1 MANQQHLDLLKQ
13 SVETW
18 HQWRKEHAIAQPDLS
33 GAYLR
38 QAYLRRAN
46 LKRADL
52 SGANLSGAN
61 LYEADLRRADLSG
74 AELWAADLYEADLRR
89 ANLSNANL
97 RQTDLRRADLAQ
109 ANLSGADLRRADLGT
124 DLRRADL
131 VRANLSGADLSGLN
145 LSEMDLSG
153 ADLSGANLTRATLV
167 KTNLENANLTGYAI
181 HGISVWNVQLNDAT
195 QSNLIITEKD
205 EPTITVDNL
214 DVAQFIY
221 LLLNNENIRR
231 VIDTITYKVVLILGR
246 FTPERKEVL
255 DAIREELRKRNY
267 LPVLFDFDP
276 PRNRDVAE
284 TIFTLAHLARFVIA
298 DITEPKSIIQELT
311 MIIPHLPSVPILPLL
326 HISDREWGMYG
337 HFERYPWVMEAYRY
351 EKTDDLLQSIP
362 ERIILPAEQKA
373 KELAPKQSEN

>member
-18 HQWRKEHAIAQPDLS
+18 YQWRKEHADVRPDLS
-33 GAYLR
+33 GADLR
-38 QAYLRRAN
+38 QANLR
-46 LKRADL
+46 
-52 SGANLSGAN
+52 GANLSNVNLSAADLIGAN
-61 LYEADLRRADLSG
+61 LRQ
-74 AELWAADLYEADLRR
+74 

-97 RQTDLRRADLAQ
+97 RQTNLRRADLVR

-131 VRANLSGADLSGLN
+131 VRANLRQANLSGTDLSGLN

-153 ADLSGANLTRATLV
+153 TNLSGANLTRAILV
-167 KTNLENANLTGYAI
+167 KTNLENANLTGCAI
-181 HGISVWNVQLNDAT
+181 HGISVWNVQLNNAT

-255 DAIREELRKRNY
+255 DAIRDELRKRNY

-276 PRNRDVAE
+276 PHNRDVAE

-311 MIIPHLPSVPILPLL
+311 MIVPHLPSVPILPLL
-326 HISDREWGMYG
+326 HVSDREWGMYG

-362 ERIILPAEQKA
+362 EHIILPAEQKA

>member
-18 HQWRKEHAIAQPDLS
+18 YQWRKEHADVRPDLS
-33 GAYLR
+33 GADLR
-38 QAYLRRAN
+38 QANLR
-46 LKRADL
+46 
-52 SGANLSGAN
+52 GANLSNVNLSAADLIGAN
-61 LYEADLRRADLSG
+61 LYEADLSGADLSG

-89 ANLSNANL
+89 ANLSNTNLSAADLIGANL
-97 RQTDLRRADLAQ
+97 RQ
-109 ANLSGADLRRADLGT
+109 ANLSNAN
-124 DLRRADL
+124 LRRADL
-131 VRANLSGADLSGLN
+131 VRANLRQANLSGTDLSGLN

-153 ADLSGANLTRATLV
+153 TNLSGANLTRAILV
-167 KTNLENANLTGYAI
+167 KTNLENANLTGCAI
-181 HGISVWNVQLNDAT
+181 HGISVWNVQLNNAT

-255 DAIREELRKRNY
+255 DAIRDELRKRNY

-276 PRNRDVAE
+276 PHNRDVAE

-311 MIIPHLPSVPILPLL
+311 MIVPHLPSVPILPLL
-326 HISDREWGMYG
+326 HVSDREWGMYG

-362 ERIILPAEQKA
+362 EHIILPAEQKA